1 MRIFEKISFIST
13 AKEDTFVREKNIKSF
28 LNKDRTFISTPL
40 GSAHQIDKSY
50 AFFFFNSLSLLRYGI
65 YFHDIS
71 NEEDD
76 F

>member
-1 MRIFEKISFIST
+1 MFEKISFIST
-13 AKEDTFVREKNIKSF
+13 AEKDTCVREKSIKSF

-40 GSAHQIDKSY
+40 DSAHQTDKSY
-50 AFFFFNSLSLLRYGI
+50 AFFFFNSLSLLRYEI

-76 F
+76 S